1 MKIGKTMLIELKNRW
16 KGFLIFI
23 LVIVLLTG
31 GFMPAYPS
39 FSEAYD
45 EGLEGAENVDIDV
58 IENEVNVTINLSWS
72 DIGSAENYTL
82 LIGRSPSMLVPLDK
96 IDGIEKTSFDYS
108 LPLEDGEVPERYFT
122 VVAVRDGEEEIS
134 RELVGMQTNFESTS
148 PMEDIWG
155 MDYGDIKGFIS
166 LLWSTWWMLLIAVY
180 AGYVS
185 VDLISKDYEENR
197 LDMLL
202 SKAVSRRHY
211 LLEKFSFIS
220 LFILSLMVM
229 IGAVLVGSV
238 YSLGE
243 LDTVSSYRLILSS
256 LLAWPVFLV
265 IIALSILAAVYLES
279 SRKAVGASFVFILV
293 QYGINM
299 VGDLSESL
307 GYLNKYTIMNYWDYE
322 AALYGESISI
332 FNIGF
337 LVALAAILMVSAL
350 IIFEGKDIPV

>member
-16 KGFLIFI
+16 KGLLIFI
-23 LVIVLLTG
+23 LVVVLLTG
-31 GFMPAYPS
+31 GFMPVYPS

-45 EGLEGAENVDIDV
+45 EGLEGAENVDIEV
-58 IENEVNVTINLSWS
+58 IKNDVNVTINLSWS
-72 DIGSAENYTL
+72 DMGCAENYSL
-82 LIGRSPSMLVPLDK
+82 LMSRSQSMLVPLDK

-108 LPLEDGEVPERYFT
+108 LPLEDGEIPERYFA
-122 VVAVRDGEEEIS
+122 VVAVREGEEES
-134 RELVGMQTNFESTS
+134 GRELVGVQASFERTS
-148 PMEDIWG
+148 PLEDVWG
-155 MDYGDIKGFIS
+155 VDYGDIKGFIS

-180 AGYVS
+180 VGYVS
-185 VDLISKDYEENR
+185 VNLISKDYEESR
-197 LDMLL
+197 MDMLL

-220 LFILSLMVM
+220 LFILSLMVI
-229 IGAVLVGSV
+229 IGVVLASTVHSI
-238 YSLGE
+238 GE
-243 LDTVSSYRLILSS
+243 LHTVSTYRLILSS

-265 IIALSILAAVYLES
+265 LIALSILAAVYLES

-337 LVALAAILMVSAL
+337 LVAIAALLMVSAL
-350 IIFEGKDIPV
+350 IIFERKDIPV